1 MKMKNVNS
9 VVTLPTHVINAL
21 APWTH
26 TSTLAAQARLYF
38 PCIIE
43 DPLVFEKKTKQTASN
58 VRREHKCLDHGD
70 FLNLHKG
77 RHSIASDTQ

>member
-1 MKMKNVNS
+1 MKMKNVYS

-43 DPLVFEKKTKQTASN
+43 DPLVFEKKKKNRLPATYGESTSALIM
-58 VRREHKCLDHGD
+58 ET
-70 FLNLHKG
+70 F
-77 RHSIASDTQ
+77 